1 VSEGRWWRAAAT
13 HLAVLAS
20 YTAIALI
27 HLRPLAFRFTET
39 MPRGERVD
47 VLLHGW
53 IINWTARALLRAPW
67 NLFQANIF
75 FPHPDALAY
84 TEHMVPEALPVV
96 PLWALTGNPVITYNV
111 AYLLTFVLGGWGTFL
126 LVRRLTGNPWAAW
139 LAGVF
144 ACYFP
149 AKRWN
154 LAHINT
160 IAVHGVPFAMLA
172 LHRLLERPRVG
183 RALVAGVAVSLA
195 SLMSAY
201 YTVYLPLL
209 LGAAV
214 PLIWWAD
221 RRPIDRRRVLLV
233 ALAAAT
239 AIAVALPLLLP
250 YLGAWTGGDEPARS
264 YELQVAGAI
273 DVAELF
279 MLDSVVWSRLLVP
292 PVDSLGPL
300 TSPFFPGVVA
310 LLLLLA
316 GLFGQH
322 PAGAGSHLLPR
333 APARRAAAV
342 AGYLTAAVWFVVLA
356 RHLLLHHRET
366 AALRAGPAAPASL
379 LAGLAAVSLVLLLLA
394 QRRDFPAALRA
405 LWRRL
410 LQSPRTARAYGAT
423 AALAVLMAMGPRLKF
438 FGYQGPPLP
447 YVWIYDWVPGAGAL
461 RAPFRAAILGQAFL
475 AVVVGFGAALL
486 LSRLP
491 ARRHAAALVALT
503 LAGLMVLET
512 TGDALPLHDIPR
524 PDNGVYAWLAEQP
537 GDFGILEW
545 PIARLM
551 DDTAPGQWLSTYHW
565 KRRITGH
572 NGRLP
577 EDIRELHP
585 LAREWPP
592 NATFLNM
599 LRERFPV
606 RWVVVDL
613 ARFDLAMQREL
624 TEQILPSLTEWW
636 RFERAFGSKRVYR
649 VRNGG
654 DGRALR
660 RRFAGWMPR
669 GRLVVRLAEPVPA
682 EPGWRLGVE
691 IGDQRLPALDLAA
704 GLEEIEIPLPDGLT
718 SHEPVWLQLGIDGP
732 GGRSLRI
739 EQIEFHTPEG
749 IVYP

>member
-1 VSEGRWWRAAAT
+1 VNDRRWWRAAAT

-20 YTAIALI
+20 YTVIALI

-39 MPRGERVD
+39 MARGERVD

-67 NLFQANIF
+67 ELFQANIF

-84 TEHMVPEALPVV
+84 TEHMVPEALPVA

-172 LHRLLERPRVG
+172 LHRLLDRPRVG
-183 RALVAGVAVSLA
+183 RAVLAGLAVTWA

-221 RRPIDRRRVLLV
+221 RRPVDRRRMLCMV
-233 ALAAAT
+233 LAAII
-239 AIAVALPLLLP
+239 AIAAALPLLLP
-250 YLGAWTGGDEPARS
+250 YLGAWTGGEGPARS

-279 MLDSVVWSRLLVP
+279 MLDSLAWSRLLVP
-292 PVDSLGPL
+292 PVESLGPL
-300 TSPFFPGVVA
+300 TSPFFPGAVA
-310 LLLLLA
+310 LLLILA
-316 GLFGQH
+316 ALFGRR
-322 PAGAGSHLLPR
+322 PAAAGAKLLPSD
-333 APARRAAAV
+333 ATRRAAAI
-342 AGYLTAAVWFVVLA
+342 AGYLSAA
-356 RHLLLHHRET
+356 LLLLVVSHHLVVHHRET
-366 AALRAGPAAPASL
+366 AALRAGPAAPLGL
-379 LAGLAAVSLVLLLLA
+379 LAALTVVSLALLLFA
-394 QRRDFPAALRA
+394 QGSAFPAALRM
-405 LWRRL
+405 LWRRF
-410 LQSPRTARAYGAT
+410 LQSPRAARAYAGT
-423 AALAVLMAMGPRLKF
+423 AALAVLVAMGPRLKF
-438 FGYQGPPLP
+438 FGYEGPPLP

-475 AVVVGFGAALL
+475 AMVVGFGAALL

-491 ARRHAAALVALT
+491 ARRHAAAVVALT
-503 LAGLMVLET
+503 LGGLMVLET
-512 TGDALPLHDIPR
+512 TGNALPLHDIPR

-565 KRRITGH
+565 KRRVTGH

-585 LAREWPP
+585 LARQWPP
-592 NATFLNM
+592 DATFLNM

-606 RWVVVDL
+606 RWVIVDL
-613 ARFDLAMQREL
+613 DRFDRAMQREL
-624 TEQILPSLTEWW
+624 SERILPSLSEWW
-636 RFERAFGSKRVYR
+636 QFERAFDNKRVYR
-649 VRNGG
+649 ARNGG
-654 DGRALR
+654 DGRLLR

-669 GRLVVRLAEPVPA
+669 GRLLIRFAESVPS
-682 EPGWRLGVE
+682 EPGWRLAVE
-691 IGDQRLPALDLAA
+691 IGETRMPVVDLAA
-704 GLEEIEIPLPDGLT
+704 GRAEIEIPLPDGLE
-718 SHEPVWLQLGIDGP
+718 SHEPVWLQLAIEGP
-732 GGRSLRI
+732 GGRTLQV
-739 EQIEFHTPEG
+739 EQIEFETPEG